1 MTAKSSSSSKQEE
14 YKVELWPVSKIKRD
28 PNQPRKIFKQEA
40 IQELAESIKQFG
52 VLKNIEITKD
62 GVIVTGENRWRAA
75 KLAGL
80 KEIPVR
86 VVKVGDEKLIR
97 QLHENIHHIPMQ
109 PGDVMRAVDTYRKQ
123 GLSLRAIA
131 KKTGKS
137 LSWVQN
143 YAWLFELPLP
153 LREAFE
159 KGASDMST
167 MRFFT
172 PMALAEKEGVL
183 EEGITKKL
191 IEKTVKEQLGRQK
204 VELIY
209 RYIQSRPKLAKKFLE
224 VDASGHSVKA
234 VMDKLDVIG
243 KTVGESVG
251 DAIISAKIIHTQAR
265 QLMLTLKKIDTE
277 MISHLGGGRK
287 QPLINE
293 LEAVKTVIDKWVKS
307 L

>member
-1 MTAKSSSSSKQEE
+1 MTAKSSSNSKQEE
-14 YKVELWPVSKIKRD
+14 YKVELWPISKIKRD

-62 GVIVTGENRWRAA
+62 GIIVTGENRWRAA
-75 KLAGL
+75 KVAGL

-86 VVKVGDEKLIR
+86 VIEVGDGKLLR

-143 YAWLFELPLP
+143 YAWLFELPTP

-159 KGASDMST
+159 KGASDIST
-167 MRFFT
+167 MRFFA
-172 PMALAEKEGVL
+172 PMALAEKEGV
-183 EEGITKKL
+183 
-191 IEKTVKEQLGRQK
+191 IEQ
-204 VELIY
+204 
-209 RYIQSRPKLAKKFLE
+209 
-224 VDASGHSVKA
+224 
-234 VMDKLDVIG
+234 
-243 KTVGESVG
+243 
-251 DAIISAKIIHTQAR
+251 
-265 QLMLTLKKIDTE
+265 
-277 MISHLGGGRK
+277 
-287 QPLINE
+287 
-293 LEAVKTVIDKWVKS
+293 
-307 L
+307 